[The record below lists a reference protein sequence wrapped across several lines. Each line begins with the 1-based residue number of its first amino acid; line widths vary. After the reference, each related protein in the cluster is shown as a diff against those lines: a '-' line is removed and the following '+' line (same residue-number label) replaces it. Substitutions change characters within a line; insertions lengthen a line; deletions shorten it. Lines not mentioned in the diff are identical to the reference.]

1 MQRCMRNDGQVDLFE
16 MLLEGV
22 IDEENKEIQKDQ
34 KKTVHNSP

>member
-34 KKTVHNSP
+34 KKAVHNSP